1 MYDWAIVKLFLLY
14 DGQIDSKVTEDTA
27 HWAMA
32 TGWLVSASVVVT
44 AGHCAYNYSSG
55 LGRLIKVKAYVGYT
69 GLDSASSDQVEFRFG
84 EAVATTEK
92 WITGDL
98 GDEPSDVSFIK
109 LSKPF
114 EKVSK
119 YFHWTQTP
127 MSQKNAD
134 LGVVGYPGDIVNDKG
149 ERGAKMYQMFKRTD
163 YNLET
168 SYLHMLQYQI
178 DTYGGK
184 SSSQSLVL

>member
-1 MYDWAIVKLFLLY
+1 
-14 DGQIDSKVTEDTA
+14 
-27 HWAMA
+27 MA
-32 TGWLVSASVVVT
+32 TGWLVSADVVVT
-44 AGHCAYNYSSG
+44 AGHCAYNHSRG
-55 LGRLIKVKAYVGYT
+55 LGRLIKVKAYMGYT
-69 GLDSASSDQVEFRFG
+69 GSESVDSDQVQFRSG
-84 EAVATTEK
+84 LAIATTEK
-92 WITGDL
+92 WIDVDL

-114 EKVSK
+114 ESVSK
-119 YFHWTQTP
+119 YFIWTQTP
-127 MSQKNAD
+127 ISQKNAD

-168 SYLHMLQYQI
+168 SYLHMLQYRI

-184 SSSQSLVL
+184 SCSPSLVL